1 VGCVDAA
8 RGSLAWT
15 KPRQRRRRRG
25 GDERLVFGTES
36 DGRVVAWKRD
46 NGERA
51 WTTDKL
57 LHRGLGTPLAVGRSV
72 AVGDDRL
79 RARAVAR
86 GRQAAHPPVHRRLRD
101 RFAARG
107 VGNTLVVVTRNGGVY
122 GFVPQ

>member
-1 VGCVDAA
+1 MPPAA
-8 RGSLAWT
+8 ALAWT
-15 KPRQRRRRRG
+15 KPANGGEGVG
-25 GDERLVFGTES
+25 GDERLVVGTE
-36 DGRVVAWKRD
+36 GRRPRRRLARD

-57 LHRGLGTPLAVGRSV
+57 LHRGVGTPLLVGRSV
-72 AVGDDRL
+72 AVGDDRPA
-79 RARAVAR
+79 ARAVAR

-107 VGNTLVVVTRNGGVY
+107 RRHTLVVVTRNGGVF